1 MESKAAEYVAKADE
15 CERHAVAAH
24 DRVVRAQYRDIAQ
37 QWRELAW
44 IAEQNT
50 KTRRP

>member
-1 MESKAAEYVAKADE
+1 MTTRAEEYRARAEE
-15 CERHAVAAH
+15 CDRHAIAAH
-24 DRVVRAQYRDIAQ
+24 DYVVRAQYRDLAQ

-50 KTRRP
+50 KTRPP